1 MASELQF
8 EAVVDKTQAS
18 KNPVSHYD
26 RTVVFEFNTDEVK
39 PIAVNI
45 DYLYARSDHFPIYGI
60 QNYEKVINSTVHPPL
75 TTA

>member
-26 RTVVFEFNTDEVK
+26 RTVVFEFNTDEIK
-39 PIAVNI
+39 SFAKI
-45 DYLYARSDHFPIYGI
+45 
-60 QNYEKVINSTVHPPL
+60 
-75 TTA
+75 

>member
-26 RTVVFEFNTDEVK
+26 RTVVFEFNTDEIK
-39 PIAVNI
+39 PIDALQMI
-45 DYLYARSDHFPIYGI
+45 SRWKKTLSGR
-60 QNYEKVINSTVHPPL
+60 
-75 TTA
+75 